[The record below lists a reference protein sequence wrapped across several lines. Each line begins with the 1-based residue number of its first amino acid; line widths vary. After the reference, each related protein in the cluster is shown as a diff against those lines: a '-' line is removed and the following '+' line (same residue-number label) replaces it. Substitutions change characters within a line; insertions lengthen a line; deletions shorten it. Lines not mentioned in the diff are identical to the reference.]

1 VDDSSAGDARLV
13 AAALGGDKDAFA
25 TLVTRHWNEWQ
36 DLPSG
41 TAALAAEAAE
51 WRRRFA
57 PTASQHVGPGGKD
70 QVQQ

>member
-1 VDDSSAGDARLV
+1 MDDSSAGDARLV

-51 WRRRFA
+51 RMHWFA
-57 PTASQHVGPGGKD
+57 PAASQHVGPGGKD